1 MAALAVMEPSR
12 TRVLIVDDD
21 PSFAGMVSEVLAEKG
36 YDAVR
41 CTDPAEALA
50 RAADGSFSAAVV
62 DLMMPTMSGIELA
75 DRIKAASPDTQIVI
89 LTGHGDLES
98 AVEGLK
104 HGVFDY
110 LQKQTIQLPRLERSI
125 QEAVERSRLTR
136 ENRELLDRLR
146 ESNRLLKA
154 LQDITTSLAAD
165 PYLDR
170 LLARLVASAKEL
182 CGAVAGRALLL
193 EKTHGDGLVIHTCV
207 GEGGDAIKGAR
218 LQAGEGIV
226 GLVSEQDEAVVL
238 SRATDHPRYCHRCDE
253 MPTTL
258 PGFLCAPLRHG
269 AVHGALI
276 LAGRRGGEFGTEHR
290 DVLMSLARQ
299 AAVAI
304 ENALYHE
311 RAINFFTHT
320 SEILV
325 SVLDAADVFYA
336 GHSRAVAALA
346 DMVTRRLGLA
356 DADRRNVHF
365 AALLHDIGK
374 LRLDPD
380 ILKAGLFTTDE
391 GRRHMQEHPALGLE
405 LLKPITM
412 WEEILPLIH
421 SHHERWDGTGYPRG
435 LSAEEIPLGAR
446 VIAVA
451 DAFDAMSRS
460 SPHGTPRTPE
470 EALEELERCAG
481 TQFDPR
487 IVRLFA
493 VEYRRKGELI
503 R

>member
-1 MAALAVMEPSR
+1 MAALATMASSR
-12 TRVLIVDDD
+12 ARVLIVDDD
-21 PSFAGMVSEVLAEKG
+21 PSFAGMVGEVLTEKG

-41 CTDPAEALA
+41 CTDPAEALQ

-62 DLMMPTMSGIELA
+62 DLMMPAMSGIELA
-75 DRIKAASPDTQIVI
+75 DRIKVASPDTQIVI

-125 QEAVERSRLTR
+125 QDAVERSRLTR
-136 ENRELLDRLR
+136 ENRDLVDRLR

-154 LQDITTSLAAD
+154 LHDITTGLAAD

-170 LLARLVASAKEL
+170 LLARLVSSAKEL
-182 CGAVAGRALLL
+182 CGAVAGRALLF
-193 EKTHGDGLVIHTCV
+193 ERTSGDGLVVHTGAGDG
-207 GEGGDAIKGAR
+207 GETVKGAR
-218 LQAGEGIV
+218 LQAGEGIAA
-226 GLVSEQDEAVVL
+226 LVAEQDEPIVL
-238 SRATDHPRYCHRCDE
+238 ARPGDHARYSHRCDE

-269 AVHGALI
+269 AVYGALV
-276 LAGRRGGEFGTEHR
+276 LAGRRGGEFGPEHR
-290 DVLMSLARQ
+290 DVLTSLSRQ

-325 SVLDAADVFYA
+325 SVLDATDVYYT

-356 DADRRNVHF
+356 DSERRNVHF

-374 LRLDPD
+374 LRLNPE
-380 ILKAGLFTTDE
+380 ILKAGLFTSDE
-391 GRRHMQEHPALGLE
+391 GRRHMQEHPVLGLE

-421 SHHERWDGTGYPRG
+421 AHHERWDGAGYPRG
-435 LSAEEIPLGAR
+435 LAGEEIPLGAR

-451 DAFDAMSRS
+451 ESFDAMSRS
-460 SPHGTPRTPE
+460 TPHSTARTPE
-470 EALEELERCAG
+470 EALAELERCAG

-487 IVRLFA
+487 IVRLFT
-493 VEYRRKGELI
+493 VEYRRRVLPDP
-503 R
+503 